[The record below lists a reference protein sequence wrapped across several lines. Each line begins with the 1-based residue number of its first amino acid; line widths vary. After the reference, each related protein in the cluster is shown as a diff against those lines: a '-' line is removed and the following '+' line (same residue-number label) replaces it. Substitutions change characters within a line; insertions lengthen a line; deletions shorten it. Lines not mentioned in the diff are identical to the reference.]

1 MRNLVKGSMIV
12 SAATVVFA
20 LVWLFGTRGEE
31 QEQGAR
37 PARIDGHPNL
47 SGIWQA
53 LNEANWDLEAHTARA
68 GMVTQVGVHPDA
80 IVPAAP
86 VLALGAVGSVPGSI
100 GVVEGGAIPYQ
111 PWALEQKKDNSEHW
125 LERDPE
131 VKCFLAGIPRSMYL
145 PHPFQILHGGNK
157 IEMVFSYSSSG
168 RTIHLDEVDT
178 PPTDTYNGFSV
189 GRWEGDTLVVE
200 VTRFNGRT
208 WFDRAGNFASDAL
221 RVTERFTPMGDLNDL
236 FALWY
241 EATIEDSKVFT
252 RPWTIKMPLYRRV
265 EPHAQLMEF
274 RCIEFVEELT
284 FGHLRREQLVKHWE
298 TPTLT
303 IDITRKIPADVD
315 VLYERDYVFPE
326 PSR

>member
-1 MRNLVKGSMIV
+1 MRNLVKGSMIG
-12 SAATVVFA
+12 SAAIVVFA
-20 LVWLFGTRGEE
+20 SVWLFGTRGE
-31 QEQGAR
+31 EQGAR

-53 LNEANWDLEAHTARA
+53 LNEANWDLEAHAARA

-111 PWALEQKKDNSEHW
+111 PWALAQKQDNSEHW

-145 PHPFQILHGGNK
+145 PHPFQILQGGNK

-189 GRWEGDTLVVE
+189 GRWEGNTLVVE

-221 RVTERFTPMGDLNDL
+221 RVTERFTPIGDLNDM

-241 EATIEDSKVFT
+241 EATIEDPRVFA
-252 RPWTIKMPLYRRV
+252 RPWKIQMPLYRRI

-274 RCIEFVEELT
+274 RCIEFVEELM

>member
-1 MRNLVKGSMIV
+1 MRNLVKGSMIG
-12 SAATVVFA
+12 SAAIVVFA
-20 LVWLFGTRGEE
+20 SVWLFGTRGE
-31 QEQGAR
+31 EQGAR

-53 LNEANWDLEAHTARA
+53 LNEANWDLEAHAARA

-111 PWALEQKKDNSEHW
+111 PWALAQKKDNSEHW

-145 PHPFQILHGGNK
+145 PHPFQILQGGNK

-221 RVTERFTPMGDLNDL
+221 RVTERFTPIGDLNDM

>member
-1 MRNLVKGSMIV
+1 MRNLVKGSMIG
-12 SAATVVFA
+12 SAAIVVFA
-20 LVWLFGTRGEE
+20 SVWLFGTRGE
-31 QEQGAR
+31 EQGAR

-53 LNEANWDLEAHTARA
+53 LNEANWDLEAHAARA

-100 GVVEGGAIPYQ
+100 GVVEGGTIPYQ
-111 PWALEQKKDNSEHW
+111 PWALAQKQDNSEHW

-145 PHPFQILHGGNK
+145 PHPFQILQGGNK

-221 RVTERFTPMGDLNDL
+221 RVTERFTPIGDLNDM

-241 EATIEDSKVFT
+241 EATIEDTRVFA
-252 RPWTIKMPLYRRV
+252 RPWKIQMPLYRRI

-274 RCIEFVEELT
+274 RCIEFVEELM

>member
-1 MRNLVKGSMIV
+1 MRNLVKGSMIG
-12 SAATVVFA
+12 SAAIVVFA
-20 LVWLFGTRGEE
+20 SVWLFGTRGE
-31 QEQGAR
+31 EQGAR

-53 LNEANWDLEAHTARA
+53 LNEANWDLEAHAARA

-111 PWALEQKKDNSEHW
+111 PWALAQKQDNSEHW

-145 PHPFQILHGGNK
+145 PHPFQILQGGNK

-221 RVTERFTPMGDLNDL
+221 RVTERFTPIGDLNDM

-241 EATIEDSKVFT
+241 EATIEDPRVFA
-252 RPWTIKMPLYRRV
+252 RPWKIQMPLYRRI

-274 RCIEFVEELT
+274 RCIEFVEELM

>member
-1 MRNLVKGSMIV
+1 MRNLVKGSMIG
-12 SAATVVFA
+12 SAAIVVFA
-20 LVWLFGTRGEE
+20 SVWLFGTRGE
-31 QEQGAR
+31 EQGAR
-37 PARIDGHPNL
+37 PARIDGHPNF

-53 LNEANWDLEAHTARA
+53 LNEANWDLEAHAARP
-68 GMVTQVGVHPDA
+68 GMVTEVGVHPDA

-100 GVVEGGAIPYQ
+100 GVVEGGTIPYQ
-111 PWALEQKKDNSEHW
+111 PWALAQKKDNSEHW

-145 PHPFQILHGGNK
+145 PHPFQILQGGNK

-221 RVTERFTPMGDLNDL
+221 RVTERFTPIGDLNDML
-236 FALWY
+236 ALWY
-241 EATIEDSKVFT
+241 EATIEDPRVFA
-252 RPWTIKMPLYRRV
+252 RPWKIQMPLYRRI

-274 RCIEFVEELT
+274 RCIEFVEELM